1 MPRHRRGGLRLLT
14 RPEPVRRPR
23 RSSRNVHRGR
33 GVRRGPAPRAPVDG
47 DWRLGGDGLG
57 CRAVG
62 VGPAG
67 GLVEVAA
74 DARDLAGALAL
85 NRCRRGGPRPR
96 ARHGLPQ
103 RQTATRAAATALAPQ
118 VVELGRRYAEAAT
131 VRRSAIRTRR
141 QERKGGEPRLRTPPE
156 GGPLGDRRGAELPS
170 PDRNVQHCVGWLMN
184 LKSAPGGGA
193 RTRPSTTPLP
203 GRDRARR
210 ASRLPHRP
218 PPVRSRTP
226 ALWRR
231 NATFGI
237 AGSSSAWSFLAP
249 RDACGAQRSHL
260 SRVPPTY
267 RRFPCDRAK
276 NIRDNI
282 RDRRVGPIPTTS
294 VMRYESHSYD
304 DIGLLSIADDPSP
317 RCSRRRHFHGIGS
330 SLRLW
335 RRLPVLA
342 QAFEM

>member
-1 MPRHRRGGLRLLT
+1 MPATWRVRSRSTAAAGAVHVRARAMACRSGRQRHG
-14 RPEPVRRPR
+14 RRPR
-23 RSSRNVHRGR
+23 PWPPKSSSSAGDTRRRRRCGDRPSGR
-33 GVRRGPAPRAPVDG
+33 AGKSGGEPR
-47 DWRLGGDGLG
+47 L
-57 CRAVG
+57 
-62 VGPAG
+62 
-67 GLVEVAA
+67 
-74 DARDLAGALAL
+74 
-85 NRCRRGGPRPR
+85 R
-96 ARHGLPQ
+96 ARG
-103 RQTATRAAATALAPQ
+103 
-118 VVELGRRYAEAAT
+118 
-131 VRRSAIRTRR
+131 
-141 QERKGGEPRLRTPPE
+141 RKGGSPRQPRLRTPPE

-193 RTRPSTTPLP
+193 RTRPSTTPFP

-210 ASRLPHRP
+210 TSRLPHRP